1 MLVICGNFT
10 AMKHILE
17 VLLGTQK
24 MIFQISDININLKF
38 FVGVTKANEKPWE
51 QYFPQEQFSQ
61 HKQHI

>member
-1 MLVICGNFT
+1 
-10 AMKHILE
+10 
-17 VLLGTQK
+17 

-61 HKQHI
+61 HKQYIWSGPNTENVFEQ